1 MAGQNRENVAI
12 FNPLVLPLPSWH
24 PDGPDGA
31 IDGYVIPFV
40 MPPAPG
46 RSDPNR
52 GAQLRVYPTDFGWRA
67 ALRNCYDH
75 AETAEQARAFAAA
88 WIRAAEVLENV
99 AKAEELRDAPQRQLL
114 GDGQVVDCE
123 VVDDDEDQDVEA
135 CAHCGNVGAHHQQC
149 PTRLGE
155 DQDQDDPPRR
165 VDCPECEGNGVNC
178 VAHRG
183 ADVDRDPWAGA
194 VRPFAVGERVRVTD
208 RMSEHHDRIGAVV
221 SVDGAGLVGV
231 DLEANRGRHSALAVF
246 VPAEL
251 RPAR

>member
-1 MAGQNRENVAI
+1 M
-12 FNPLVLPLPSWH
+12 
-24 PDGPDGA
+24 
-31 IDGYVIPFV
+31 
-40 MPPAPG
+40 
-46 RSDPNR
+46 
-52 GAQLRVYPTDFGWRA
+52 
-67 ALRNCYDH
+67 
-75 AETAEQARAFAAA
+75 
-88 WIRAAEVLENV
+88 LENV

-149 PTRLGE
+149 PTRLRG
-155 DQDQDDPPRR
+155 PGPGRSTATRR
-165 VDCPECEGNGVNC
+165 LPGMRRQWRELR
-178 VAHRG
+178 HRG

-221 SVDGAGLVGV
+221 SVDGAGAGRRRPRS
-231 DLEANRGRHSALAVF
+231 ANRGRHSALAVF

>member
-99 AKAEELRDAPQRQLL
+99 AKAEELRDVPQRQLL

-123 VVDDDEDQDVEA
+123 VVDDEDQGDNVVDAHVCEYDDVRQ
-135 CAHCGNVGAHHQQC
+135 CGWPGH
-149 PTRLGE
+149 
-155 DQDQDDPPRR
+155 RR
-165 VDCPECEGNGVNC
+165 
-178 VAHRG
+178 
-183 ADVDRDPWAGA
+183 
-194 VRPFAVGERVRVTD
+194 
-208 RMSEHHDRIGAVV
+208 
-221 SVDGAGLVGV
+221 
-231 DLEANRGRHSALAVF
+231 
-246 VPAEL
+246 
-251 RPAR
+251 